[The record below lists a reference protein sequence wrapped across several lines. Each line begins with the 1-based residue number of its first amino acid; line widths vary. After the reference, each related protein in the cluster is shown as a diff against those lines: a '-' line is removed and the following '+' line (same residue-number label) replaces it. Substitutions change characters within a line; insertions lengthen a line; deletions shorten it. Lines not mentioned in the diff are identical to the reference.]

1 MVEME
6 VTNLGELEDGERG
19 ASIVITFMNS
29 HNLWLP
35 AHDPLSQNN
44 SIYVVGYLQALA
56 HPEELFAVYRCLRE
70 ENLS

>member
-6 VTNLGELEDGERG
+6 VTNLGELDDGESD
-19 ASIVITFMNS
+19 ASIVITLMNS

-44 SIYVVGYLQALA
+44 SIYVVDYLQALA
-56 HPEELFAVYRCLRE
+56 YTEELFAVYRCLR
-70 ENLS
+70 

>member
-1 MVEME
+1 ME
-6 VTNLGELEDGERG
+6 VTNLGELENGESG

-44 SIYVVGYLQALA
+44 SIYVVDYLQALA
-56 HPEELFAVYRCLRE
+56 HTE
-70 ENLS
+70 